1 MPGNLD
7 ISLGTG
13 ALLLSASICL
23 LLLILFA
30 DCLFA
35 WVALARARR
44 AELMAILTRRV
55 FCRPRADIESG
66 APTTRP
72 PPVGKA
78 PSAPDAP
85 EGARAN
91 E

>member
-13 ALLLSASICL
+13 ALLLSVSICL
-23 LLLILFA
+23 LLLTLFA
-30 DCLFA
+30 DCLIS

-55 FCRPRADIESG
+55 LCRQQADIESG

-72 PPVGKA
+72 PPVGEA
-78 PSAPDAP
+78 PSGPDAP
-85 EGARAN
+85 EDAKAI